1 LKPVK
6 SLAEYRIISYDGNS
20 VWFRYIDHNTG
31 KRAEAEMDV
40 LDFMGRLMMLIP
52 KKHLRM
58 FRRYGLY
65 KRGENGMA

>member
-1 LKPVK
+1 
-6 SLAEYRIISYDGNS
+6 
-20 VWFRYIDHNTG
+20 
-31 KRAEAEMDV
+31 MDV